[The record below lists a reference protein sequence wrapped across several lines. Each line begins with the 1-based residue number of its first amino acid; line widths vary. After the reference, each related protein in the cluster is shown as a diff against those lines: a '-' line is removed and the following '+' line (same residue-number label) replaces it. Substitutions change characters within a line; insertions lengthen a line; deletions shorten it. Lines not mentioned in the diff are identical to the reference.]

1 MSIWNDLSWV
11 EGIRTP
17 FLNYFFYN
25 ISLTGYPIFLFLF
38 LAFGYFFWS
47 PQRFSRV
54 AMLLFISAVINSF
67 LKDFFQ
73 DPRPPT
79 EFMLDEGTGMSY
91 GWPSGHAQIAV
102 TLWGLLAYELK
113 NKFVTLS
120 AIVFISLVSFS
131 RMYLGVHDF
140 GDIFAGLTI
149 GCFILLIWHY
159 AILYNFYEKFSS
171 RSWFLIVLTF
181 QLIAYLLYPTHE
193 GHEISFWLLGA
204 MAGWFLGA
212 SNINISTN
220 KIFKFLISALST
232 VAVFFTMIFLFQLEG
247 SLELIGF
254 VSILYSYSL
263 GLFFSIF
270 VSWVIPRFW
279 KILRLAE

>member
-17 FLNYFFYN
+17 FLNFFFYN
-25 ISLTGYPIFLFLF
+25 VSLTGYPIFLFLF
-38 LAFGYFFWS
+38 IAFGYFFWS

-73 DPRPPT
+73 DPRPPAD
-79 EFMLDEGTGMSY
+79 FMLDGGIGTSY

-113 NKFVTLS
+113 NKFIS
-120 AIVFISLVSFS
+120 IGAITFILLVAFS
-131 RMYLGVHDF
+131 RMYLGVHDL
-140 GDIFAGLTI
+140 GDVAAGLLI
-149 GCFILLIWHY
+149 GGFILLLWHY
-159 AILYNFYEKFSS
+159 AVVYKLYEKFDKL
-171 RSWFLIVLTF
+171 SWFFI
-181 QLIAYLLYPTHE
+181 LIAFQFFVHLFYPSHE
-193 GHEISFWLLGA
+193 EHEISNWLLGA
-204 MAGWFLGA
+204 MTGWFLGA
-212 SNINISTN
+212 SNLVITSNNLVKLVLSLT
-220 KIFKFLISALST
+220 ST

-247 SLELIGF
+247 LVELSGLI
-254 VSILYSYSL
+254 SILYSYSL

-279 KILRLAE
+279 KLFNLAN